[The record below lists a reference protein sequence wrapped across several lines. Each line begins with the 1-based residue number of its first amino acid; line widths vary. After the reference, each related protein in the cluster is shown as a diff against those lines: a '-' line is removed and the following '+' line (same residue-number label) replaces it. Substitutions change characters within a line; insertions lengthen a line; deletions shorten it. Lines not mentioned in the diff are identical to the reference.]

1 MRGYDCTNSTLCIYR
16 ILLFLYLVF
25 LSELLLL
32 LQLLLL
38 LNPQL
43 QWLAIR
49 YIISKMNPIL
59 VAGYVR

>member
-1 MRGYDCTNSTLCIYR
+1 MRGYDCTNSILCIYR

-32 LQLLLL
+32 LQLSLL

>member
-1 MRGYDCTNSTLCIYR
+1 MRGYDCTNSILCIYR